1 MSLAQRE
8 RAQLAAEVNDVRKSV
23 AELQEAGSLSCTVM
37 DQSSTASAAEM
48 AGKRSFKTKAFREAE
63 RTASATAHS
72 SLDGVRYE
80 VQELSEAH
88 TASAAGV
95 Y

>member
-1 MSLAQRE
+1 MTGQDGA
-8 RAQLAAEVNDVRKSV
+8 RAVAEVNDVRKNV
-23 AELQEAGSLSCTVM
+23 AELQEAGSLSCIGM

-88 TASAAGV
+88 TASAVGV
-95 Y
+95 H